1 MLWGKFKER
10 VKQSNFFLLL
20 IFECFIQGTITEQ
33 YEQPLP
39 NTYTIN
45 SFLIISSITFSDI
58 SLFIYQVCAFL
69 SDEVL

>member
-58 SLFIYQVCAFL
+58 SLCIYQVCAFL